1 MHEGIQD
8 QRTRELEVLAEAG
21 RLLTSTLDLGEVLD
35 RVAGIARRR
44 LEVDVVRIW
53 LLDEGGELLNLR
65 AQQGVTRQD
74 VPAKNGLSS
83 TESLAGWVITH
94 REPLVLVD
102 VEPDPR
108 LMNREWFRAEGLVSV
123 LCVPMMLDE
132 TPMGMLACLSR
143 ARRQFTAADVAL
155 AQALTAPAVAAVR
168 NAALYTETLERLDE
182 IQAFQRVVSET
193 LTAPAL
199 ETALRA
205 VAREMRTLLRSDA
218 AVCSLVN
225 PATGRLRTVTASG
238 TRTAGVPSYS
248 PAGGEGLAGIVV
260 REKRPIRS
268 DEYLSDARFP
278 RPPAIEAWARDEG
291 VVALIAAPV
300 LDASREVIALLWAF
314 NRSRTSFTPRHE
326 AALGSLA
333 QQAALAI
340 GRARAFEE
348 ERRNAA
354 QTAALLDIA
363 RACTSTLDLTAVL
376 KEAARRSALAVGA
389 DRCGIFLFRGGRLVP
404 VMAQF
409 GDGHHDADLWRRFK
423 ALSDQRIEAIPAHAE
438 VIRQRHPVTVTR
450 DSQLLPLDWFEVLGL
465 GSTLIVP
472 LVSNDDVV
480 GTMALETGSG
490 RIWKQSQINLA
501 MTIAA
506 QVALAVDNARHY
518 QAARQRASEVEALA
532 AIGETL
538 TSTLDAQKVLEA
550 IADSVVTLI
559 GAQRAMVFEL
569 DDTTGCL
576 RARALRGIAIEPG
589 WPLRLG
595 QGAAGSA
602 ALRLEPVWSAD
613 LLEDPLPGYEDPV
626 PGHED
631 PSEPGVP
638 MGRLTRDPVYRAIL
652 GVPVISR
659 ETALGAV
666 CVCWDEPHQ
675 PDERE
680 IRMLSALARQAA
692 IAMDNARLVGDL
704 RRTLE
709 DLRAAQDTLVR
720 GSTLR
725 AVGELA
731 AGAAH
736 HLNNLMAVVLGRTQ
750 LLLMKN
756 PESGTA
762 VNLRSIER
770 AAIDAADTVR
780 RIQGFSGS
788 PAGAETTRF
797 DLNGVVQEAIEL
809 TRARWQNEAR
819 VRGLSIEVLAQP
831 GPIPEVKG
839 IRAEIREVVINLVL
853 NAVDALPE
861 GGRIVIATRAEAGRA
876 VVSVSDTG
884 VGMSEDVRR
893 RAFEPFFTTKG
904 VKRTGLGLAMAY
916 GTIQRHGG
924 QIALESEPGRGTRVT
939 LGLPVAVGEADEGEG
954 RKPEQHRAGSV
965 LVIDDEATVRDLVAE
980 ALMAQGHRVTVASG
994 GRDGLARF
1002 DAGRYDVVLT
1012 DLGMPDLDGL
1022 GVARAIKSA
1031 SRDTPV
1037 LLLTGWAEELDPSAA
1052 SLVDGI
1058 LRKPFDIGDLA
1069 AAVDTALARR

>member
-1 MHEGIQD
+1 MHEGMQD

-35 RVAGIARRR
+35 RVAGIALRR

-53 LLDEGGELLNLR
+53 LLEEGGELLNLR

-74 VPAKNGLSS
+74 VPAKNGLSPK
-83 TESLAGWVITH
+83 ESLAGWVITH

-108 LMNREWFRAEGLVSV
+108 LTNREWFSAEGLVSV
-123 LCVPMMLDE
+123 LCVPMTLDD
-132 TPMGMLACLSR
+132 TPMGILACMSR

-168 NAALYTETLERLDE
+168 NAALYAETLERLDE

-193 LTAPAL
+193 LSAPAL

-205 VAREMRTLLRSDA
+205 VTREMRTLLRSDA

-225 PATGRLRTVTASG
+225 RATERLRTVTASG

-248 PAGGEGLAGIVV
+248 PAGGEGLAGVVV

-268 DEYLSDARFP
+268 DEYLSDARFT
-278 RPPAIEAWARDEG
+278 RTPAIEAWARDEG

-314 NRSRTSFTPRHE
+314 NRSRTSFTQRHE
-326 AALGSLA
+326 ATLGSLA

-340 GRARAFEE
+340 GRAGAFEE
-348 ERRNAA
+348 ERRNAT

-363 RACTSTLDLTAVL
+363 RACTSTLDVTAVL

-409 GDGHHDADLWRRFK
+409 GDGHPDTELWRRFK
-423 ALSDQRIEAIPAHAE
+423 ALSDQRIEMIPAHAE
-438 VIRQRHPVTVTR
+438 AIRQRHPVTVTR
-450 DSQLLPLDWFEVLGL
+450 DSQLLPLDWFERLGL

-480 GTMALETGSG
+480 GTMALDASSG
-490 RIWKQSQINLA
+490 RVWKESQVNLA

-518 QAARQRASEVEALA
+518 QDARQRASEVEALA

-569 DDTTGCL
+569 DDTGTCL

-589 WPLRLG
+589 WTLRLG

-613 LLEDPLPGYEDPV
+613 LLEDPLPGYEDP
-626 PGHED
+626 PG
-631 PSEPGVP
+631 PGVP
-638 MGRLTRDPVYRAIL
+638 LGPLIRNPVYRAIL

-709 DLRAAQDTLVR
+709 DLRAAQETLVR
-720 GSTLR
+720 GATLQ

-736 HLNNLMAVVLGRTQ
+736 HLNNLMAVVLGRAQ

-762 VNLRSIER
+762 ANLRSIER

-788 PAGAETTRF
+788 PAGAEAVRF
-797 DLNGVVQEAIEL
+797 DLNGVVQEAIEF
-809 TRARWQNEAR
+809 TRSRWQNEAR

-831 GPIPEVKG
+831 GPIPEVRG

-853 NAVDALPE
+853 NAVDALPT
-861 GGRIVIATRAEAGRA
+861 GGRIVVATRAEAGR
-876 VVSVSDTG
+876 VTVSVSDAG
-884 VGMSEDVRR
+884 IGMSEEVRR

-924 QIALESEPGRGTRVT
+924 QIALESEPGRGTKVT
-939 LGLPVAVGEADEGEG
+939 FGLPVAVGEADGGEAETE
-954 RKPEQHRAGSV
+954 RHRAGSV
-965 LVIDDEATVRDLVAE
+965 LVIDDEGTVRDLVAE
-980 ALMAQGHRVTVASG
+980 ALMSHGHRVTVASG
-994 GRDGLARF
+994 GREGLARF
-1002 DAGRYDVVLT
+1002 EAGRYDVVLT
-1012 DLGMPDLDGL
+1012 DLGMPDLDGWA
-1022 GVARAIKSA
+1022 VARAIKAASA
-1031 SRDTPV
+1031 ETPI
-1037 LLLTGWAEELDPSAA
+1037 LLLTGWAEALDSSSA

-1069 AAVDTALARR
+1069 GAVAAALARR